1 MNRSDIHELDHRETD
16 GVDVSLLWTRSTNVV
31 SVLVRDAKTG
41 DDFEL
46 SVDPADARDAFHH
59 PYAYAARN
67 GVAFSAGARI
77 AVHA

>member
-16 GVDVSLLWTRSTNVV
+16 GVEVSLLWTRNTNAV
-31 SVLVRDAKTG
+31 SVLVRDAKSG

-46 SVDPADARDAFHH
+46 QVDPADARDALHH

-67 GVAFSAGARI
+67 GVAYGAGARV

>member
-1 MNRSDIHELDHRETD
+1 MNRSDFHELDHRATD
-16 GVDVSLLWTRSTNVV
+16 GVEVSLLWTRSTNAV
-31 SVLVRDAKTG
+31 SILVRDAKSG

-46 SVDPADARDAFHH
+46 DVHPADARDAFDH

-67 GVAFSAGARI
+67 GISYGAGARV

>member
-16 GVDVSLLWTRSTNVV
+16 GVEVSLLWARSTNAV
-31 SVLVRDAKTG
+31 SILVRDSKSG

-46 SVDPADARDAFHH
+46 PVNPAEARDAFDH
-59 PYAYAARN
+59 PYAYAARS
-67 GVAFSAGARI
+67 GIAYMADARI